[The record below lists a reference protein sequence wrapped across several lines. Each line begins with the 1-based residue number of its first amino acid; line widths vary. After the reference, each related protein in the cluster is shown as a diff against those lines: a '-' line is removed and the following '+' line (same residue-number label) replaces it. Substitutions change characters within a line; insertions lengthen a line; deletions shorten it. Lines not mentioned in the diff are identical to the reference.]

1 MTVRPAGVG
10 DDHALAA
17 LNRFVHD
24 VHLAHRP
31 DYFKTARAD
40 EAAAWFRDQ
49 LGKPTTA
56 AWIAEEGAV
65 PIGFVL
71 AFFEERPENP
81 FRRARRWCQI
91 DQIAVD
97 PARRRR
103 GVGRALMA
111 AALDEARARG
121 IADVELFS
129 WAFNTDAHAMF
140 RGLGFEPRIIR
151 FELKRSTSLRYPGR
165 FGRSGSTQ

>member
-1 MTVRPAGVG
+1 MIVRVAVVG
-10 DDHALAA
+10 DASALAA
-17 LNRFVHD
+17 LNRFVHET
-24 VHLAHRP
+24 HLARRP
-31 DYFKTARAD
+31 DYFRPTRL
-40 EAAAWFRDQ
+40 EEVTAWFGTL

-81 FRRARRWCQI
+81 FRRARRWCEI